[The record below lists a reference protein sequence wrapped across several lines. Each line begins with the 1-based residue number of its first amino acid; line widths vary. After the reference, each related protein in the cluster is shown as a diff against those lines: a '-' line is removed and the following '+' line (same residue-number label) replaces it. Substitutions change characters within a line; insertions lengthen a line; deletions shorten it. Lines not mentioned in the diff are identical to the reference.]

1 MLNNMFSDEKRVTT
15 GKDMF
20 FFGYVICLKQGMK
33 VKLFVIFGYFFSR
46 TNKLLIFKIYHK

>member
-20 FFGYVICLKQGMK
+20 FFGYVTCLKQGMK

-46 TNKLLIFKIYHK
+46 TNKLLIFENYHK

>member
-20 FFGYVICLKQGMK
+20 FWICD
-33 VKLFVIFGYFFSR
+33 
-46 TNKLLIFKIYHK
+46 LLETGDES